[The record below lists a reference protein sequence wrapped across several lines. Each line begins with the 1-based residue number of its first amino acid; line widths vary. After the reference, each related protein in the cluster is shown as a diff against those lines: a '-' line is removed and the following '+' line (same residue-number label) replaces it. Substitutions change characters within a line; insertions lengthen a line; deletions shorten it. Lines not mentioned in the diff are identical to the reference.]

1 MFISVKNN
9 SFDGTDVRLLKFLA
23 QKFSFVPNITVPD
36 TYFASVGLVGIN
48 NPTLFMRAL
57 SMSMLI
63 EQLSRF
69 LDNPLY
75 AFFDLL
81 SEMYL
86 HCIVPYINGQISVCF
101 SPAREM

>member
-1 MFISVKNN
+1 
-9 SFDGTDVRLLKFLA
+9 
-23 QKFSFVPNITVPD
+23 
-36 TYFASVGLVGIN
+36 
-48 NPTLFMRAL
+48 MRAL
-57 SMSMLI
+57 SMNMLI
-63 EQLSRF
+63 EQ
-69 LDNPLY
+69 Y

>member
-57 SMSMLI
+57 SMNMLI
-63 EQLSRF
+63 EQ
-69 LDNPLY
+69 Y